1 MVIDILKE
9 SEKLGIVD
17 SKDDNIQEDEIDIV
31 IKNAVSKYIEIT

>member
-17 SKDDNIQEDEIDIV
+17 SKDDNIQEDEIELV
-31 IKNAVSKYIEIT
+31 IKNTVSKYIEIV